1 MKWGSC
7 RPGMRLPSQT
17 PLRTPALRTCP
28 MCWMEAGLAHSG
40 RFCHAHCL
48 PAQFVPSGQGHH
60 PQTLS
65 RPESDLRAP
74 TRRSR
79 VWGGFSS
86 APQMG
91 YRQLL
96 MGRAGGYPLLYRN
109 ITFKHATDGLKPP
122 TPNQTSE
129 RRCHP
134 VSRCQPRV
142 PSAAVRAGSLD
153 PYPKA
158 TQHHH
163 PALKTLAAREKP

>member
-1 MKWGSC
+1 MPTACQHSLSPVDRHVIPRHSPGQRATSEHLRGGAGS
-7 RPGMRLPSQT
+7 
-17 PLRTPALRTCP
+17 
-28 MCWMEAGLAHSG
+28 
-40 RFCHAHCL
+40 
-48 PAQFVPSGQGHH
+48 
-60 PQTLS
+60 
-65 RPESDLRAP
+65 
-74 TRRSR
+74 
-79 VWGGFSS
+79 GGVFSS

-91 YRQLL
+91 YRQPL

-109 ITFKHATDGLKPP
+109 ITFKQATDGLKPP

-129 RRCHP
+129 LRCHP

-142 PSAAVRAGSLD
+142 PIAAVGAGSLD